1 MTKQKKLRNIE
12 YYGLQETLDGR
23 YEKSK
28 NGATFDKLMELT
40 VIIRSDRKWRNRQVQ
55 QSNHPAQR
63 CTHLIS
69 CSPARN
75 NQCISQQNQPHS
87 NHAEENQ
94 QIKADGW

>member
-40 VIIRSDRKWRNRQVQ
+40 VIIRFRQKM
-55 QSNHPAQR
+55 
-63 CTHLIS
+63 
-69 CSPARN
+69 
-75 NQCISQQNQPHS
+75 
-87 NHAEENQ
+87 AEQ
-94 QIKADGW
+94 TGTAI